1 MPAAETSTK
10 VNNPTSNG
18 ASAQSRRS
26 VFLSNICQLD
36 IFSPIQ
42 VERQLGHHPKVISN
56 LCHTQMFAAKEVEGV
71 LRRRWSTRKNLSTKT
86 TTRQGCWAHHR
97 PAGMNSC
104 THRISRCCAWAA
116 AWWCRKKSAFS
127 GWRSIRE
134 VLYEVPSVAQTR
146 SRQKLFQGPQ

>member
-26 VFLSNICQLD
+26 VFLSNICQWD

-42 VERQLGHHPKVISN
+42 VERQLGHHPKVMSN

-104 THRISRCCAWAA
+104 THRISRCCVWAA
-116 AWWCRKKSAFS
+116 AWWCRKKNAFS
-127 GWRSIRE
+127 GWRSIGE
-134 VLYEVPSVAQTR
+134 VLYEVPTVAQTR
-146 SRQKLFQGPQ
+146 S